1 MVSASAITKL
11 KSKSKPKEYTFD
23 EEISDGIIP
32 SLSAESDTE

>member
-1 MVSASAITKL
+1 MTAMTKL